1 MQKKQKNILTLWLFL
16 GMFTV
21 AIIVLVGGITRLTN
35 SGLSMVEWNL
45 ISGSIPPM
53 NETQWKI
60 AFEKYK
66 QFPEYKKINQGML
79 LEEFKNIYFWEYLH
93 RILGRIL
100 GIVFIIP
107 FLFFIIKRWL
117 TTKQIKKLLLL
128 LALGGLQAFLGW
140 FMVKSGLIDV
150 PAVSHYRLASHLI
163 VAFCIISY
171 IYWLILDTN
180 NTVLK
185 SNKNINKWSKFLIS
199 ILIIQI
205 ISGAFVAG
213 LKAGYLVV
221 PENNLLEKLFGYNS
235 ISQINFLNNGYDLQ
249 AFHRLFAWAVF
260 CITIIIFS
268 KTRRTNLSKI
278 GTVILI
284 ITLIQISLGIA
295 TLLLQ
300 VPINTAVAHQFTAMI
315 LLLSIVHITYVSSE
329 KSQSDA

>member
-1 MQKKQKNILTLWLFL
+1 MNKKQKNILTLWLFL
-16 GMFTV
+16 GMLTV

-53 NETQWKI
+53 NDNEWEI
-60 AFEKYK
+60 AFDKYK
-66 QFPEYKKINQGML
+66 QFPEYKKINQDML
-79 LEEFKNIYFWEYLH
+79 LEEFKIIYFWEYLH

-100 GIVFIIP
+100 GIIFIIP

-117 TTKQIKKLLLL
+117 TTKQIKQLLLL
-128 LALGGLQAFLGW
+128 LILGGVQAFLGW

-180 NTVLK
+180 NTILK
-185 SNKNINKWSKFLIS
+185 SNKNINKWSKFLIL
-199 ILIIQI
+199 ILLIQI
-205 ISGAFVAG
+205 VSGAFVAG
-213 LKAGYLVV
+213 LKAGYLVD

-235 ISQINFLNNGYDLQ
+235 LSQINFLNNGYDLQ
-249 AFHRLFAWAVF
+249 AFHRLFAWTVF
-260 CITIIIFS
+260 CIAIIIYS

-278 GTVILI
+278 GTIILI
-284 ITLIQISLGIA
+284 ITLIQMSLGIA

-329 KSQSDA
+329 TSQSDA